1 MSETEEEKC
10 LRGEIYDCH
19 APSFIARKARASA
32 WCRAYNAV
40 PYAQRDRRYAM
51 LKELFGRVGT
61 NVTVGDEFACG
72 FGDNIFIGDN
82 VSVNLRCTFIDSN
95 AITIGNGVLIAPGV
109 QINTATHPVELAERL
124 NPDWAPGSSAYFWRT
139 RALPVVIEDGCWIGA
154 GSILLGGVTIGRG
167 SVIGAGSVVTRDVPP
182 PTASQRKK
190 FVPAGSPGGNVFFQE
205 AFALRLICG
214 GAKLRARARPAPRAG
229 RTPTARERRTST
241 F

>member
-61 NVTVGDEFACG
+61 NVTVGDEFVCG

-95 AITIGNGVLIAPGV
+95 TITIGNGVLIAPGV

-167 SVIGAGSVVTRDVPP
+167 SVIGAGSVVTRDVPADCVAAGAP
-182 PTASQRKK
+182 CRVIRRINGASES
-190 FVPAGSPGGNVFFQE
+190 VAGE
-205 AFALRLICG
+205 
-214 GAKLRARARPAPRAG
+214 PR
-229 RTPTARERRTST
+229 
-241 F
+241 